1 MQKIIPVFL
10 VVLMFSSLTF
20 ARPAKR
26 ITFAIGA
33 TKTTASG
40 KLKGFKDSQVFLL
53 KLRANQKLTVLSND
67 SVTITITDPFGNDV
81 SDMDLSCN
89 RNKVVKPTVAGTYRI
104 TVTECKKADPWIGT
118 FRLKVSVR

>member
-1 MQKIIPVFL
+1 MKKLIPVFL
-10 VVLMFSSLTF
+10 VVLMFSSLAL

-26 ITFAIGA
+26 ITFAKGV
-33 TKTTASG
+33 TKTVASG

-53 KLRANQKLTVLSND
+53 KLRAKQKLTVLSND
-67 SVTITITDPFGNDV
+67 NVTITITDPSGNDV

-104 TVTECKKADPWIGT
+104 IVTECKKADPWIGT
-118 FRLKVSVR
+118 FRLKVSAR